1 MYGEKNLIWEILM
14 LMDYKVKFSERLIG
28 GIDIKCDLSVYN
40 RRGLS
45 SFTMTMTDKRQCVN
59 SPKN

>member
-1 MYGEKNLIWEILM
+1 M